1 MSETK
6 KVLLQFSSGSVE
18 ARMVYLARVSTCPC
32 SRVSLNSEYLY
43 RVSLEACRGKQAQEE
58 RSVEGDEEVDE

>member
-32 SRVSLNSEYLY
+32 SWVSLNSGYLY
-43 RVSLEACRGKQAQEE
+43 RVSLEAGRGKQAQDE